1 MQNQFQT
8 QIKLN
13 LKKLKFFKAFWNMV
27 CLTFA
32 DMINFF
38 QGRKMNKPETGITP
52 EVKQAL
58 VSVSLLSVFILVMSS
73 IFGGIFLSM

>member
-1 MQNQFQT
+1 
-8 QIKLN
+8 
-13 LKKLKFFKAFWNMV
+13 MV
-27 CLTFA
+27 CLTIA
-32 DMINFF
+32 NLINFF
-38 QGRKMNKPETGITP
+38 EGWKINKPETGITP